1 MPDEPRREP
10 ETTTVRRRV
19 TMPRPVRDRR
29 RREDGADAPSR
40 GERAARIEHP
50 EPHPPRALPPGRF
63 VEITDRGTTW
73 VHHAPGPAGAPTLML
88 LHGWT
93 ATAGLNWFAAYEP
106 LAELFDVVGL
116 DHRGHGR
123 GIRSKRRFRLADCA
137 DDAVALADELGIDT
151 FIPVGY
157 SMGGPI
163 AQLIWHRHPD
173 RVSGL
178 VLCATSRNFTG
189 SAVERAAFS
198 GLAGLALAARVTP
211 ESWRTSLNERVIAR
225 KPEDGAIADWARS
238 EMRRND
244 PRAIVEAGRAI
255 GAFSSHDWITDV
267 DVPTAVV
274 VTQLDSVVPPAR
286 QRKLA
291 EAIPGATVHP
301 VRGDHGVCALAPQV
315 FVPVLRE
322 ACVSVAERI
331 ATPPATASATG
342 SPSAPET

>member
-1 MPDEPRREP
+1 MSDEPRREP
-10 ETTTVRRRV
+10 KATKVRRRV
-19 TMPRPVRDRR
+19 TLSRPAREADHGDRGDR
-29 RREDGADAPSR
+29 A
-40 GERAARIEHP
+40 ERPLRIERP
-50 EPHPPRALPPGRF
+50 DPTPPRALPPGRA
-63 VEITDRGTTW
+63 VELPERGTTW
-73 VHHAPGPAGAPTLML
+73 VHHAPGPEGAPTLML

-93 ATAGLNWFAAYEP
+93 ATAGLNWFGAYEP
-106 LAELFDVVGL
+106 LSTSFNVVGL

-137 DDAVALADELGIDT
+137 DDAAALADELGIDT

-163 AQLIWHRHPD
+163 AQLTWHRHPD
-173 RVSGL
+173 RVDGL

-255 GAFSSHDWITDV
+255 GAFSSHDWITEV
-267 DVPTAVV
+267 DVPAAVV

-291 EAIPGATVHP
+291 EAIPGATVHA

-322 ACVSVAERI
+322 ACASVAERI
-331 ATPPATASATG
+331 ATPPATASAAG
-342 SPSAPET
+342 SPPAPDA